1 MRTKRQNSF
10 PTSFALVLS
19 ALFLTVLGLL
29 SLIFCVYESDA
40 HFFESNQPQHHRAG
54 DTHTRMPSRRR
65 LVEEDGANSTATMIH
80 ADSAETTEPPTQA
93 PTSLHFGASSCG
105 EILRLTSPEMPEI
118 RCLFARTCNDGE
130 GIFLSNAFCNNERF
144 SPMGWCMLLSPVS
157 LLWLLLL
164 FRMLGSTAEDY
175 FAPSLEMFSLK
186 LGLPPRFAGVSL
198 LAVGNGAPDL
208 SASVNAIVAD
218 PNKGYRLI
226 LGSLSGAGMFIGT
239 VVAGLVIFATNG
251 IVCRGALIRDIVV
264 YMLAVIVVS
273 TQLMKGTINYR
284 TIVLFFSMYFG
295 YVALVFVADMYH
307 RFVCVPQMRKSVEA
321 EALNHMTA
329 ETPNGK
335 VNAATYGTSMS
346 TTAIRSSAMNRDDQ
360 KGDTASDVSTGPS
373 YQRGEE
379 APQDIMSKLDDANRR
394 VQKPR
399 ISRIGALISSFSD
412 YRPESFRLEEPILLH
427 GRDGVLDKHEH
438 MHSPQ
443 HRRRRSSSGGV
454 LSLVGERKPLNEIDE
469 EDRLSEYEDDDAAG
483 EDDIPSVYID
493 AYEYVDSCPG
503 WCGAF
508 QRTFFE
514 LRLYSAEIMY
524 DIFYCKDRTRLDKFL
539 LACELPFTV
548 ARKLTVSTPSEGYYC
563 RPVVALSLAISPIW
577 IAFYLSSQ
585 MGVSINEH
593 LHYLYISC
601 AASLFAGAMIIRY
614 GGADS
619 LSLWALVPVA
629 LYGFVVAATWIDY
642 IGAHLVRLLAF
653 FGAVFKIPNPVM
665 GLTVLAWGNSM
676 GDLSTNVTMARKGL
690 GNMGATACFAGP
702 CFTLLCGLGSGFAA
716 LLASDPNLTTIKVT
730 MPPSIKVGFASIIL
744 NCLLLVLS
752 GLLVF
757 RRGGKIGP
765 SHAYLMLTIYVSY
778 LATCIALQFTD
789 VVKNSLE

>member
-1 MRTKRQNSF
+1 
-10 PTSFALVLS
+10 
-19 ALFLTVLGLL
+19 
-29 SLIFCVYESDA
+29 
-40 HFFESNQPQHHRAG
+40 
-54 DTHTRMPSRRR
+54 
-65 LVEEDGANSTATMIH
+65 
-80 ADSAETTEPPTQA
+80 
-93 PTSLHFGASSCG
+93 
-105 EILRLTSPEMPEI
+105 
-118 RCLFARTCNDGE
+118 
-130 GIFLSNAFCNNERF
+130 
-144 SPMGWCMLLSPVS
+144 
-157 LLWLLLL
+157 
-164 FRMLGSTAEDY
+164 MLGSTAEDY
-175 FAPSLEMFSLK
+175 FSPSLEMFSLK

-218 PNKGYRLI
+218 PSKGYRLI

-239 VVAGLVIFATNG
+239 VVAGLIIFATNG

-307 RFVCVPQMRKSVEA
+307 RFVFVPQMRKSVEA
-321 EALNHMTA
+321 EALNNMTA
-329 ETPNGK
+329 GTPNGT
-335 VNAATYGTSMS
+335 VNAATNGTPMPTAAIKFSTMS
-346 TTAIRSSAMNRDDQ
+346 RGDQ
-360 KGDTASDVSTGPS
+360 KGDIASKVSTSPS

-379 APQDIMSKLDDANRR
+379 APQDVMSNLDDANRKI
-394 VQKPR
+394 QNTPR

-412 YRPESFRLEEPILLH
+412 YRPESFRLEQPILLH

-454 LSLVGERKPLNEIDE
+454 LSLVGARKPLTEIDE
-469 EDRLSEYEDDDAAG
+469 EDGLSEYEDDTVG
-483 EDDIPSVYID
+483 EDDITPVYID

-508 QRTFFE
+508 QRAFFE

-539 LACELPFTV
+539 LACEFPFTV
-548 ARKLTVSTPSEGYYC
+548 ARKLTVSIPSEGYYC

-585 MGVSINEH
+585 TEVAVNEH
-593 LHYLYISC
+593 LHYLYIFC
-601 AASLFAGAMIIRY
+601 AVSLFAGAMIIRY

-629 LYGFVVAATWIDY
+629 LYGFVVSATWIDY

-765 SHAYLMLTIYVSY
+765 GHAYLMLTIYVSY

-789 VVKNSLE
+789 VVRNSSE